1 MSIRAKHAHFTN
13 WAKVC
18 EAINNVMVN
27 NVKVNNVSTDEEAR
41 TFLTTTND
49 GSMNPFYYM
58 VCYIK
63 STKEIYTHGVF
74 YSSLQELY
82 DDISEITESL
92 ETLSTNLTT
101 LTNEVS
107 ENELVW
113 AKALS
118 DLHEN
123 KADKSEIPTNIS
135 DLTNDLNLIT
145 EDELNVELTTKQ
157 NLLISGSN
165 IKTFNGVSLLGKGD
179 LSSPPLIC
187 PNIRSGSITV
197 NETLIA
203 QFTYIPIPQT
213 TGNITLTLNSIKGL
227 NNDFEHEWHIF
238 IDITSISHSLS
249 LTNRYNYPIIWT
261 NGAVPVFDSGNM
273 YEIHI
278 KHIPN
283 VNKLFAICTSY
294 PLS

>member
-49 GSMNPFYYM
+49 GNINPFYYM

-74 YSSLQELY
+74 YSSLQDLY
-82 DDISEITESL
+82 DDISDITESIKN
-92 ETLSTNLTT
+92 LSTDLTT
-101 LTNEVS
+101 LSNEVS

-123 KADKSEIPTNIS
+123 KADKTEIPTNIS

-145 EDELNVELTTKQ
+145 EDELNIGLTTKQ
-157 NLLISGSN
+157 DLLISGTN
-165 IKTFNGVSLLGKGD
+165 IKTFQGKSLLGSGEVAPGTTYVANFTQGTYT
-179 LSSPPLIC
+179 LSSTWTTNHVLNISNTSGTINFKFIMA
-187 PNIRSGSITV
+187 PNDT
-197 NETLIA
+197 EKEWHLTLIL
-203 QFTYIPIPQT
+203 QNQPTYQITFLQTISWVNDAIPVLDRGIYEFHFKYIQP
-213 TGNITLTLNSIKGL
+213 LNLCLGVCA
-227 NNDFEHEWHIF
+227 
-238 IDITSISHSLS
+238 T
-249 LTNRYNYPIIWT
+249 
-261 NGAVPVFDSGNM
+261 
-273 YEIHI
+273 
-278 KHIPN
+278 
-283 VNKLFAICTSY
+283 Y
-294 PLS
+294 PLP

>member
-49 GSMNPFYYM
+49 GNINPFYYM

-74 YSSLQELY
+74 YSSLQDLY
-82 DDISEITESL
+82 DDISDITESIKN
-92 ETLSTNLTT
+92 LSTDLTT
-101 LTNEVS
+101 LSNEVS

-123 KADKSEIPTNIS
+123 KADKTEIPTNIS

-145 EDELNVELTTKQ
+145 EDELNIGLTTKQ
-157 NLLISGSN
+157 DLLISGTN
-165 IKTFNGVSLLGKGD
+165 IKTFQGKSLLGSGEVAPGTTYVANFTQGTYT
-179 LSSPPLIC
+179 LSS
-187 PNIRSGSITV
+187 T
-197 NETLIA
+197 
-203 QFTYIPIPQT
+203 
-213 TGNITLTLNSIKGL
+213 
-227 NNDFEHEWHIF
+227 
-238 IDITSISHSLS
+238 
-249 LTNRYNYPIIWT
+249 
-261 NGAVPVFDSGNM
+261 
-273 YEIHI
+273 
-278 KHIPN
+278 
-283 VNKLFAICTSY
+283 
-294 PLS
+294 

>member
-49 GSMNPFYYM
+49 GNINPFYYM

-74 YSSLQELY
+74 YSSLQDLY
-82 DDISEITESL
+82 DDISDITESIKN
-92 ETLSTNLTT
+92 LSTDLTT
-101 LTNEVS
+101 LSNEVS

-123 KADKSEIPTNIS
+123 KADKTEIPTNIS

-145 EDELNVELTTKQ
+145 KDELNIGLTTKQ
-157 NLLISGSN
+157 DLLVSGTN
-165 IKTFNGVSLLGKGD
+165 IKVFQGKSLLGSGEIAPGTTYVSD
-179 LSSPPLIC
+179 FREGSYTLTSIWTTNHILDI
-187 PNIRSGSITV
+187 PNTSGTINFIFRMAPNDT
-197 NETLIA
+197 EKEWHLTLILKN
-203 QFTYIPIPQT
+203 QPT
-213 TGNITLTLNSIKGL
+213 
-227 NNDFEHEWHIF
+227 
-238 IDITSISHSLS
+238 
-249 LTNRYNYPIIWT
+249 YPIIFQQTISWV
-261 NGAVPVFDSGNM
+261 NGAVPVLDRGI
-273 YEIHI
+273 YEFHFKYIQSL
-278 KHIPN
+278 N
-283 VNKLFAICTSY
+283 LCLGVCATY
-294 PLS
+294 PLP